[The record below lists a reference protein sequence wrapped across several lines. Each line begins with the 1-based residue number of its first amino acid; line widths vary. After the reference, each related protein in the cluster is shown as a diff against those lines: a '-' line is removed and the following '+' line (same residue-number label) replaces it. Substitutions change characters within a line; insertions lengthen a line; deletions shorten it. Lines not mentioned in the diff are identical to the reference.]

1 MLSIKYIGFLNNQ
14 MAGFYRSS
22 YTDIH
27 GQKKI
32 MASTQFEA
40 LDARRAFPCWDEP
53 ARKAVFGVTMVVPVE
68 LHAFSNMPEKIRKTL
83 PGGKL
88 REITFLDSPKMST
101 YLVAFCVGEFDS
113 VQAITNHGVLVQ
125 VYTPPG
131 KSASGLFALNCATK
145 ALDAYDDFF
154 GVPYPLPKLD
164 MVAVPEV

>member
-1 MLSIKYIGFLNNQ
+1 MGFLNNQ

-53 ARKAVFGVTMVVPVE
+53 ARKAIFGVSMVVPVD
-68 LHAFSNMPEKIRKTL
+68 LHAFSNMPEKCRKTL
-83 PGGKL
+83 AGGKL
-88 REITFLDSPKMST
+88 REIHFLDSPKMST

-113 VQAITNHGVLVQ
+113 VQTLTDHGVLVQ

-131 KSASGLFALNCATK
+131 KSASGLFALHCATK

-154 GVPYPLPKLD
+154 GGMHLSSLSSSLSKLHT
-164 MVAVPEV
+164 